1 MRRARAGGWAR
12 RVITVSMSAVVHAP
26 RSRVWRALVDPAEV
40 ARWDARA
47 LELRGVAADYQS
59 DGQPVRWRYRVGSV
73 PLELRELVVELVPL
87 QRLRLARSFASL
99 RFEETF
105 SLGEEA
111 GGEETRLALRLA
123 APNSVPTFGGGL
135 DRFDVRRFASELVDE
150 SLRAL
155 QRFCSEPR

>member
-1 MRRARAGGWAR
+1 
-12 RVITVSMSAVVHAP
+12 MSALVHAP

-40 ARWDARA
+40 ARWDTRA

-73 PLELRELVVELVPL
+73 PLELQDTALEVVPL
-87 QRLRLARSFASL
+87 ERLRRARSFGSL

-105 SLGEEA
+105 SLGEERNGA
-111 GGEETRLALRLA
+111 EHTRLALRVA
-123 APNSVPTFGGGL
+123 VRNTVPTFGGDF
-135 DRFDVRRFASELVDE
+135 DRFDVRRFASELVDD

-155 QRFCSEPR
+155 QKWCEAERPDA

>member
-1 MRRARAGGWAR
+1 
-12 RVITVSMSAVVHAP
+12 MSALVHAP

-40 ARWDARA
+40 ARWDERA

-73 PLELRELVVELVPL
+73 PLELQDTALEVVPL
-87 QRLRLARSFASL
+87 QRLRLARSFGSL

-105 SLGEEA
+105 SLGEE
-111 GGEETRLALRLA
+111 GEGDTRLALRLA
-123 APNSVPTFGGGL
+123 VANSVPTLGGGL

-150 SLRAL
+150 SLRAI
-155 QRFCSEPR
+155 QRFCGEPRAETSEQP

>member
-1 MRRARAGGWAR
+1 L
-12 RVITVSMSAVVHAP
+12 ITVSMSALVHAP

-40 ARWDARA
+40 VRWDTRA

-73 PLELRELVVELVPL
+73 PLELQDTALEVVPL
-87 QRLRLARSFASL
+87 QRLRLSRSFGSL

-105 SLGEEA
+105 SLGEE
-111 GGEETRLALRLA
+111 GGGGNTRLALRLA
-123 APNSVPTFGGGL
+123 VANSVPTLGGGL

-155 QRFCSEPR
+155 QRFCREAR